1 MQVNEI
7 QKAIATKL
15 ATRYGVITLSVLL
28 NSSPVVFRDYLSKP
42 AKIVTAAIALTL
54 TGCCLKL
61 PDAKHEIKILE
72 TLTEIELAT
81 QREQLTA
88 MATQAVIASEIS
100 KDTAIAAGI
109 AAPPS
114 IANHYLK
121 KYQVPFLIPEPLLIN
136 DSDNGEPLTINPA
149 VANNRLDLPEP
160 SDERPLWLDTAI
172 DSSVFISGK
181 KGSGK
186 TYLLKWLAQQFAL
199 KHSNSVFYIID
210 PHYDGDEPW
219 LGDLDEKL
227 AENKRL
233 GNASLL
239 PSAMGDVLRLLE
251 HRKQNAITHKKPDC
265 YPVRLFID
273 EIESLDSDWIC
284 DPIALIENEG
294 RKYSISV
301 CLGAHSTKKEQIGLD
316 SSVLDSMMM
325 VLFKNSALDVNAKFS
340 GVFPSKIA
348 LKRMFDTYTLA
359 RERLV
364 AVYDGDVYVSHV
376 PPIDLN
382 AFIKKPD
389 PIEEMRHYCATNND
403 FNPATVAAKWLE
415 ITGKTL
421 TESGLQMLLEKLET
435 QKK

>member
-1 MQVNEI
+1 MRVNEI
-7 QKAIATKL
+7 KKTIATKI
-15 ATRYGVITLSVLL
+15 ATRYGIITLSVLL
-28 NSSPVVFRDYLSKP
+28 NWSPVVFRDYLNKP
-42 AKIVTAAIALTL
+42 AKIATAAIALTL

-61 PDAKHEIKILE
+61 PDARHETKVLE

-121 KYQVPFLIPEPLLIN
+121 KYQVPLLVPEPVLIN
-136 DSDNGEPLTINPA
+136 DDDDAEPVLLNPA
-149 VANNRLDLPEP
+149 IANNRLDLPEP
-160 SDERPLWLDTAI
+160 SDERPSWLDTAI
-172 DSSVFISGK
+172 GSSVFISGK

-219 LGDLDEKL
+219 LGELDKTL
-227 AENKRL
+227 AKNKRL

-239 PSAMGDVLRLLE
+239 PSAMGDVLRLLD
-251 HRKQNAITHKKPDC
+251 HRKKNAITHKKPDC

-273 EIESLDSDWIC
+273 EIESLDNDWIC

-294 RKYSISV
+294 RKYNITV

-340 GVFPSKIA
+340 GVFPSKVA

-376 PPIDLN
+376 PQIDLN

-389 PIEEMRHYCATNND
+389 PIEELRHYCTTKQD

-415 ITGKTL
+415 LTGKTL
-421 TESGLQMLLEKLET
+421 TESGLQMLLEKIET